1 MKTLKSFGLLA
12 GALALILGTFSACD
26 EKEPEVIVEDGFY
39 ITGEAT
45 GATALSVDYRM
56 ATGNNEADDNKARAG
71 LYEKY
76 VALEANKDFT
86 LLLKEGT
93 VETKYSAVLSE
104 VVLDGENEQPSLTLL
119 KGTLVSGTAA
129 TPMKVTKSGLY
140 HVVLDL
146 NTESDLANPV
156 ILVVPV
162 EWGVRGVNGDWG
174 WKKLKASAFNRTT
187 MTFDTTFAEIPSSGI
202 FKFSYGGGW
211 KIQLDDAGSVKVNTN
226 LGLDLVQGAG
236 DIPMPKGTD
245 IHLKLI
251 WTLAGGELSK
261 SYKME
266 MTGNIIIEDPTT
278 FVVGF
283 SGNAFGTNTNPPAE
297 WGDPSGAT
305 LAVYDAASSTVTN
318 QENKAGKYVYNI
330 TNLKME
336 AAKEFKVRMNGA
348 WIGVG
353 GATIVGETFT
363 GTDNFIVGAAAT
375 YTNVKFEVTW
385 SGTAATEIKVTFTK

>member
-12 GALALILGTFSACD
+12 GALALILGTFSSC
-26 EKEPEVIVEDGFY
+26 EKEETVIVEDGFY

-86 LLLKEGT
+86 LLLKEGA

-119 KGTLVSGTAA
+119 KGTLVTGTAA

-140 HVVLDL
+140 HVVLDQ
-146 NTESDLANPV
+146 NTEGDLANAV

-162 EWGVRGVNGDWG
+162 EWGVRGVNGEWG
-174 WKKLKASAFNRTT
+174 WRKLAASEFSRTT
-187 MTFDTTFAEIPSSGI
+187 MTFDTTFAEIPSSGN
-202 FKFSYGGGW
+202 FKFAYGGGW

-226 LGLDLVQGAG
+226 LGLDMVQGAG
-236 DIPMPKGTD
+236 DIPMPKGTN
-245 IHLKLI
+245 INLKLI
-251 WTLAGGELSK
+251 WTLAGGEISK

-266 MTGNIIIEDPTT
+266 MTGNIIIEDPTQ

-283 SGNAFGTNTNPPAE
+283 SGNAFGTNTNPPGE

-305 LAVYDAASSTVTN
+305 LAVYDAASSSVTN
-318 QENKAGKYVYNI
+318 QQTKAGKYVYNI

-336 AAKEFKVRMNGA
+336 ASKEFKVRMNGA
-348 WIGVG
+348 WIGVS

-375 YTNVKFEVTW
+375 YTNVKFEVSW
-385 SGTAATEIKVTFTK
+385 NGSASTEIKVTFTK

>member
-1 MKTLKSFGLLA
+1 MRTLKNFGLLA
-12 GALALILGTFSACD
+12 GALALILGTFSSC
-26 EKEPEVIVEDGFY
+26 EKEDPKVIVEDGFY

-56 ATGNNEADDNKARAG
+56 ATGNNEADGNKARAG

-93 VETKYSAVLSE
+93 VETKYSAVLTE
-104 VVLDGENEQPSLTLL
+104 FETNGENDQPNITLL

-129 TPMKVTKSGLY
+129 TPMKVTTSGLY

-146 NTESDLANPV
+146 NTNGDLANPV
-156 ILVVPV
+156 ILVAPV

-174 WKKLKASAFNRTT
+174 WKKLKASAFSRTT
-187 MTFDTTFAEIPSSGI
+187 ITFDTTFATTSTGE
-202 FKFSYGGGW
+202 FKFAYGGGW
-211 KIQLDDAGSVKVNTN
+211 KIQLDDAGLVKVNTN
-226 LGLDLVQGAG
+226 LGLDMVQGAAN
-236 DIPMPKGTD
+236 IPMPKGTD
-245 IHLKLI
+245 IHLTLT

-261 SYKME
+261 SYEME
-266 MTGNIIIEDPTT
+266 MTGNIIIEDPAT

-283 SGNAFGTNTNPPAE
+283 SGNAFGTNTNPPGE
-297 WGDPSGAT
+297 WGDPAGAT

-318 QENKAGKYVYNI
+318 QQTKAGKYVYNI

>member
-174 WKKLKASAFNRTT
+174 WKKLKTSAFNRTT

-305 LAVYDAASSTVTN
+305 LAVYDAANSSVTN
-318 QENKAGKYVYNI
+318 QQTKAGKYVYNI

-336 AAKEFKVRMNGA
+336 ASKEFKVRVNGA

>member
-1 MKTLKSFGLLA
+1 MRTLKNFGLLA
-12 GALALILGTFSACD
+12 GALALILGTFSSC
-26 EKEPEVIVEDGFY
+26 EKEDPKVIVEDGFY

-56 ATGNNEADDNKARAG
+56 ATGNNEADGNKARAG

-93 VETKYSAVLSE
+93 VETKYSAVLTE
-104 VVLDGENEQPSLTLL
+104 FETNGENDQPNITLL

-129 TPMKVTKSGLY
+129 TPMKVTTSGLY

-146 NTESDLANPV
+146 NTNGDLANPV
-156 ILVVPV
+156 ILVAPV

-174 WKKLKASAFNRTT
+174 WKKLKASAFSRTT
-187 MTFDTTFAEIPSSGI
+187 ITFDTTFATTSTGE
-202 FKFSYGGGW
+202 FKFAYGGGW
-211 KIQLDDAGSVKVNTN
+211 KIQLDDAGLVKVNTN
-226 LGLDLVQGAG
+226 LGLDMVQGAAN
-236 DIPMPKGTD
+236 IPMPKGTD
-245 IHLKLI
+245 IHLTLT

-261 SYKME
+261 SYEME
-266 MTGNIIIEDPTT
+266 MTGNIIIEDPAT

-283 SGNAFGTNTNPPAE
+283 SGNAFGTNANPPGE
-297 WGDPSGAT
+297 WGDPTGAT

-318 QENKAGKYVYNI
+318 QQTKAGKYVYNI

>member
-1 MKTLKSFGLLA
+1 MRTLKNFGLLA
-12 GALALILGTFSACD
+12 GALALIMGTFSACD

-39 ITGEAT
+39 ITGDAT
-45 GATALSVDYRM
+45 GATTLSVDYRM
-56 ATGNNEADDNKARAG
+56 ATGNNEADGNKARAG

-93 VETKYSAVLSE
+93 VETKYSAVLTE
-104 VVLDGENEQPSLTLL
+104 FETNGENDQPNITLL

-129 TPMKVTKSGLY
+129 TPMKVTTSGLY

-146 NTESDLANPV
+146 NTNGDLANPV
-156 ILVVPV
+156 ILVAPV

-174 WKKLKASAFNRTT
+174 WKKLKASAFSRTT
-187 MTFDTTFAEIPSSGI
+187 ITFDTTFATTSTGE
-202 FKFSYGGGW
+202 FKFAYGGGW
-211 KIQLDDAGSVKVNTN
+211 KIQLDDAGLVKVNTN
-226 LGLDLVQGAG
+226 LGLDMVQGAAN
-236 DIPMPKGTD
+236 IPMPKGTD
-245 IHLKLI
+245 IHLTLT

-261 SYKME
+261 SYEME
-266 MTGNIIIEDPTT
+266 MTGNIIIEDPAT

-283 SGNAFGTNTNPPAE
+283 SGNAFGTNANPPGE
-297 WGDPSGAT
+297 WGDPTGAT

-318 QENKAGKYVYNI
+318 QQTKAGKYVYNI

>member
-1 MKTLKSFGLLA
+1 MKTLKNFGLLA
-12 GALALILGTFSACD
+12 GVFALILGTFSACD
-26 EKEPEVIVEDGFY
+26 EKDPDVIVEDGFY

-86 LLLKEGT
+86 LLLKEGA

-104 VVLDGENEQPSLTLL
+104 VVLNGENEQPSLTLL
-119 KGTLVSGTAA
+119 KGTLVSGTAT

-146 NTESDLANPV
+146 NTNGDLANPV
-156 ILVVPV
+156 ILVAPV
-162 EWGVRGVNGDWG
+162 EWGVRGVNGDWS

-187 MTFDTTFAEIPSSGI
+187 ITFDTTFATTSTGN
-202 FKFSYGGGW
+202 FKFAYGGGW

-226 LGLDLVQGAG
+226 LGLDMVQGAG
-236 DIPMPKGTD
+236 DIPMPKGTN
-245 IHLKLI
+245 INLKLI

-266 MTGNIIIEDPTT
+266 MTGNIIIEDPAT

-305 LAVYDAASSTVTN
+305 LAVYDAANSSVTN
-318 QENKAGKYVYNI
+318 QQTKAGKYVYNI

-336 AAKEFKVRMNGA
+336 AAKEFKVRVNGA

-375 YTNVKFEVTW
+375 YTNVKFEVAW

>member
-1 MKTLKSFGLLA
+1 MKTLKNFGLLA
-12 GALALILGTFSACD
+12 GVFALILGTFSACD
-26 EKEPEVIVEDGFY
+26 EKDPDVIVEDGFY

-86 LLLKEGT
+86 LLLKEGA

-104 VVLDGENEQPSLTLL
+104 VVLNGENEQPSLTLL

-146 NTESDLANPV
+146 NTNGDLANPV
-156 ILVVPV
+156 ILVAPV
-162 EWGVRGVNGDWG
+162 EWGVRGVNGDWS

-187 MTFDTTFAEIPSSGI
+187 ITFDTTFATTSTGN
-202 FKFSYGGGW
+202 FKFAYGGGW

-226 LGLDLVQGAG
+226 LGLDMVQGAG
-236 DIPMPKGTD
+236 DIPMPKGTN
-245 IHLKLI
+245 INLKLI

-266 MTGNIIIEDPTT
+266 MTGNIIIEDPAT

-305 LAVYDAASSTVTN
+305 LAVYDAANSSVTN
-318 QENKAGKYVYNI
+318 QQTKAGKYVYNI

-336 AAKEFKVRMNGA
+336 AAKEFKVRVNGA

-375 YTNVKFEVTW
+375 YTNVKFEVAW

>member
-12 GALALILGTFSACD
+12 GALALILGTFSSC
-26 EKEPEVIVEDGFY
+26 EKEETVIVEDGFY

-56 ATGNNEADDNKARAG
+56 ATGNNEADGNKARAG

-86 LLLKEGT
+86 LLLKEGA
-93 VETKYSAVLSE
+93 VETKYSADLSE

-119 KGTLVSGTAA
+119 KGTLVTGTAA

-140 HVVLDL
+140 HVVLDQ
-146 NTESDLANPV
+146 NTEGDLANAV

-162 EWGVRGVNGDWG
+162 EWGVRGVNGDWS
-174 WKKLKASAFNRTT
+174 WKKLKATAFNRTT
-187 MTFDTTFAEIPSSGI
+187 ITFDTTFATTSTGI
-202 FKFSYGGGW
+202 FKFAYGGGW

-226 LGLDLVQGAG
+226 LGLDMVQGAG
-236 DIPMPKGTD
+236 DIPMPKGTN
-245 IHLKLI
+245 INLKLI
-251 WTLAGGELSK
+251 WTLAGGEISK

-266 MTGNIIIEDPTT
+266 MTGNIIIEDPTQ

-283 SGNAFGTNTNPPAE
+283 SGNAFGTNTNPPGE
-297 WGDPSGAT
+297 WADPSNAT
-305 LAVYDAASSTVTN
+305 LAVYDAANSSVTN
-318 QENKAGKYVYNI
+318 QQTKAGKYVYNI

-336 AAKEFKVRMNGA
+336 ASKEFKIRVNGA